1 MRLLLAFLL
10 CAVGL
15 ACTPPTDASNDKSA
29 DSTPKGPPARVDLPP
44 MIKLEGTL
52 PPETHP
58 DQTLRI
64 DGLLARKAKHLD
76 QKIVVR
82 GHVVSKYECPK
93 EAKRC
98 ERPHVWLADAP
109 AGGDKQLM
117 LVNLS
122 EELVELLQ
130 QGEQYV
136 VTGKFARKSRDGFVR
151 SAGLLIYEQIEGIE
165 DPAAKDDDK
174 GDRRKRRRIRFKRRR

>member
-1 MRLLLAFLL
+1 MRLLFAFV
-10 CAVGL
+10 CAVAL
-15 ACTPPTDASNDKSA
+15 ACTPPTDASQAQSA
-29 DSTPKGPPARVDLPP
+29 ESAPAGPPARVDLPP

-122 EELVELLQ
+122 DELVELLK

-136 VTGKFARKSRDGFVR
+136 VTGQFAQKSRDGFVR

-165 DPAAKDDDK
+165 DPAAAKEGDKDD
-174 GDRRKRRRIRFKRRR
+174 GKRRRIRFKRR

>member
-1 MRLLLAFLL
+1 MRLLPACVCALAM
-10 CAVGL
+10 
-15 ACTPPTDASNDKSA
+15 ACTPPTDASKDKSA
-29 DSTPKGPPARVDLPP
+29 ESTPKGPPARVDLPP

-64 DGLLARKAKHLD
+64 DGLLARKKKHLD

-82 GHVVSKYECPK
+82 GYVISKYECPK

-109 AGGDKQLM
+109 AGGDKRLM

-122 EELVELLQ
+122 EELVGLLNE
-130 QGEQYV
+130 GEQYV
-136 VTGKFARKSRDGFVR
+136 VTGKFARKSSDGFVR

-165 DPAAKDDDK
+165 DPAAKDEEK
-174 GDRRKRRRIRFKRRR
+174 NDRRRRPRFRRR